1 MSICSECFEDPCIC
15 GHAGYVIIHHHD
27 IQERI
32 CSLARMLA
40 MEDEAINDLKFQLG
54 EMLLEALMSQDEG
67 DWT

>member
-1 MSICSECFEDPCIC
+1 MC

-40 MEDEAINDLKFQLG
+40 MEAEAINDLKFQLG